1 MKLAKSKTGLVDL
14 QNISASQLQV
24 LFEQGKRDE
33 LTCPLC
39 SGTCTSL
46 SRNS

>member
-1 MKLAKSKTGLVDL
+1 MKVAKSKTSLIDL
-14 QNISASQLQV
+14 QSVSASQLQV

-39 SGTCTSL
+39 LEASTSL
-46 SRNS
+46 SRHS